1 MRPSS
6 FNQLVIGTVCFF
18 KFTSGHSFILAI
30 EGGNRR
36 RSTGFGTRL
45 TSRGNLVQNTG
56 IILQKEITSG
66 ATTACGRIFGGD
78 GLKPFVIDVD
88 QELALGKLLN
98 PPSNWRTSLIL
109 TPYVFTAEE
118 DGVPSATEDG
128 SISMSVYVHNPDG
141 AGPYTC
147 EFSSDATLQ
156 QLQPMSIT
164 TQIEGEKGTN
174 PASKD
179 FAYPLVANLPRD
191 AICRGGA
198 GGDTCIMRCINPL
211 GFGSCAAIKPFS
223 PPNLPPNQP
232 PNQLANQPGTATM
245 NQFQRRTMILD

>member
-66 ATTACGRIFGGD
+66 ATTPCGRIFGGD

-88 QELALGKLLN
+88 QELAL
-98 PPSNWRTSLIL
+98 
-109 TPYVFTAEE
+109 AEE

>member
-88 QELALGKLLN
+88 QELAL
-98 PPSNWRTSLIL
+98 
-109 TPYVFTAEE
+109 AEE